1 MMSDPTVPVR
11 DPLDLEA
18 LGAWLAAHGFVGEL
32 EAEQFPGGF
41 SNLTYL
47 LRVGEQTVVLRR
59 PPVGAHVK
67 SGHDMEREFAVLR
80 ALHGPYGKVPRPL
93 IACDD
98 ASVIGAPF
106 YVMERVRGTI
116 VRDAAAV
123 QDAAAQSAALVDTLA
138 ELHALDRRSLGL
150 ELGHPQ
156 GYVARQ
162 VQGWTRRY
170 VAARTDDVPAIERVA
185 TWLEANRPTERAAAL
200 IHNDFKYDNVVF
212 DPAEPAR
219 VVAVLDWE
227 MSTIGDPLMDLGTTL
242 GYWLEANDPEELRA
256 LLPNATT
263 APGGLSRAD
272 VLQRYASRS
281 GRDVGDGVFHYAFG
295 LFKIAVI
302 MQQIYARHRQGLTSD
317 PRFASLGDAV
327 AACAG
332 AAAAAID
339 RGSV

>member
-1 MMSDPTVPVR
+1 VSDPTIPVR
-11 DPLDLEA
+11 DPIDLEA
-18 LGAWLAAHGFVGEL
+18 LGAWLAAHGLVGEL

-47 LRVGEQTVVLRR
+47 LRVGDVELVLRR
-59 PPVGAHVK
+59 PPVGAQVK
-67 SGHDMEREFAVLR
+67 SGHDMAREFAVLA
-80 ALHGPYGKVPRPL
+80 ALHAPYGKVPRPL
-93 IACDD
+93 FSCDD
-98 ASVIGAPF
+98 ATVIGAPF
-106 YVMERVRGTI
+106 YLMERVRGAI
-116 VRDAAAV
+116 VRDAGSV
-123 QDAAAQSAALVDTLA
+123 GDAAARSAALVDTLA
-138 ELHALDRRSLGL
+138 ELHAIDWRTLNLDV
-150 ELGHPQ
+150 GHPQ

-170 VAARTDDVPAIERVA
+170 VAARTDAVPALERVA
-185 TWLEANRPTERAAAL
+185 MWLEVARPPERGAAL

-212 DPAEPAR
+212 DPAAPAR

-227 MSTIGDPLMDLGTTL
+227 MSTVGEPLLDLGTTL
-242 GYWLEANDPEELRA
+242 GYWLDPNDPDDLRA
-256 LLPNATT
+256 LLPDATT

-272 VLQRYASRS
+272 VLQRYAART
-281 GRDVGDGVFHYAFG
+281 GRDVGDGVFQYVFG

-327 AACAG
+327 AACAR
-332 AAAAAID
+332 AAAAAIE